1 MDKRGKGRKPITGRL
16 SPFSFFRILFTILYP
31 NEATASAVM
40 HDFKEGNADS
50 HLINGVGKQNLPFVA
65 RVKL

>member
-1 MDKRGKGRKPITGRL
+1 
-16 SPFSFFRILFTILYP
+16 
-31 NEATASAVM
+31 M